1 MVLSTELLERSTVA
15 AHALHGVEIG
25 TLAQSELLAAQDALA
40 QVRRAVDGLLAEV
53 AGEVG
58 RRSEQQMG
66 PGSFARRAGHAS
78 PQQLVASSLGISPGE
93 AGRLI
98 DVGRAIA
105 PVDSGLGAV
114 PGEPEA
120 PKYPHV
126 RAAVLTGNLSVEKAA
141 VITKGL
147 DSLPGETADLERD
160 LVAMARNLKLKDLKF
175 ASQRAWARA
184 NPAGLEARERQQFRN
199 RMLTFIDG
207 ADGMTRMVADLDPLS
222 AAPIKAWVEAQV
234 RAEFRARRTSDGSD
248 EPDRRTAGQIRV
260 DALAMLARHA
270 MDCKESGS
278 GVKTT
283 VVVRVDKAD
292 LEADLGVG
300 SCDEL
305 QMPISVA
312 TLRRMAVD
320 AAILPAVMGGASVPL
335 DLGRRE
341 RLYTASQR
349 LALLSRDGGCAF
361 CHAPPSFCD
370 VHHIKWWARDGG
382 RTDMDNGVVLCV
394 SCHHRIHDEEWGI
407 DVLGGTVWFTPPAHL
422 DRERRPIMGG
432 LAALDPP
439 QMALSA

>member
-1 MVLSTELLERSTVA
+1 MALSTTLLERSTAA
-15 AHALHGVEIG
+15 AHALHGADVAS
-25 TLAQSELLAAQDALA
+25 LAQTELLAAQELLA
-40 QVRRAVDGLLAEV
+40 HVRRAVDGLLAEV

-58 RRSEQQMG
+58 RRSDQQAG
-66 PGSFARRAGHAS
+66 PGGFARRAGHAS

-98 DVGRAIA
+98 EVGRAIA
-105 PVDSGLGAV
+105 PLHSGEGDAPVDSDL
-114 PGEPEA
+114 PQ
-120 PKYPHV
+120 YPLV
-126 RAAVLTGNLSVEKAA
+126 RAAVLAGTLSVDKTA
-141 VITKGL
+141 VITKVL
-147 DSLPGETADLERD
+147 DSLPDSSSELERD
-160 LVAMARNLKLKDLKF
+160 LVAMARTLKLKDLKL
-175 ASQRAWARA
+175 ACQRAWARA
-184 NPAGLEARERQQFRN
+184 NPAGLEARERQQFRD
-199 RMLTFIDG
+199 RSLSFIDG

-234 RAEFRARRTSDGSD
+234 RAEFRARRSSDGTN

-260 DALAMLARHA
+260 DVLAMLARHA
-270 MDCKESGS
+270 MDCKENGS
-278 GVKTT
+278 GIKTT
-283 VVVRVDKAD
+283 VVVRVDKSD

-341 RLYTASQR
+341 RLYTAAQR
-349 LALLSRDGGCAF
+349 LALLARDGGCAY

-394 SCHHRIHDEEWGI
+394 SCHHRIHDDDWGI
-407 DVLGGTVWFTPPAHL
+407 DVIGGTVWFTPPAHL

-439 QMALSA
+439 ELAVSA